1 MKAILEFNLPED
13 KQEFNLATKAS
24 DWWYV
29 CWQMDQY
36 LRKRLKYDNGIT
48 EDKQEFNL
56 ATKASD
62 WWYVCWQ
69 MDQYLRKRLKY
80 DNGITE
86 EQREVYE
93 DTRGELWRMMNES
106 GVSLD
111 DAG

>member
-36 LRKRLKYDNGIT
+36 LRKKLKYD
-48 EDKQEFNL
+48 D
-56 ATKASD
+56 
-62 WWYVCWQ
+62 
-69 MDQYLRKRLKY
+69 
-80 DNGITE
+80 GITE

-111 DAG
+111 DVE